1 MTGPFRKAI
10 DEIAIRA
17 AANGGPTEQ
26 DLLEAIIAGHDEAE
40 MVAEVLRKENKE
52 KAEFLAA
59 ELRLQHQESL
69 NAIAENRKLL
79 AEHLGEALIRD
90 ERIAKLEAY
99 KEDAQRTCADRVKAY
114 VDAEHAERHG
124 QHMEEM
130 HALDEESYDMR
141 KAWRTIK
148 WALVILAGGV
158 LVALADQI
166 GHLIFGGAT

>member
-26 DLLEAIIAGHDEAE
+26 DLLEAIIAGHEEAE
-40 MVAEVLRKENKE
+40 VVAEILRKENKE

-69 NAIAENRKLL
+69 SAIDENRVLL
-79 AEHLGEALIRD
+79 KEHIGESLIRD

-99 KEDAQRTCADRVKAY
+99 KEDTQRTCADRVKAY
-114 VDAEHAERHG
+114 VDTEHDARHT
-124 QHMEEM
+124 
-130 HALDEESYDMR
+130 AYVDSLEESQFR
-141 KAWRTIK
+141 GKLVWFFATSLGK
-148 WALVILAGGV
+148 FALVVLGIIAGILLNIAVYGRP
-158 LVALADQI
+158 
-166 GHLIFGGAT
+166 